1 MVLPGVRFQPSE
13 FWDHITFR
21 SPDSFHHQIRSL
33 DFKKVV
39 LIKAP
44 DFSPTCTFGPFIRF
58 RISARRVLCP
68 FFGCITIS
76 SGMFVCSSAELSWT
90 SYEGV

>member
-1 MVLPGVRFQPSE
+1 MEEPDHVVLPGVRFQPSE

-44 DFSPTCTFGPFIRF
+44 DILVQLVLLDHSLDFAFQRVEFYARF
-58 RISARRVLCP
+58 LAALRFPLACLYARPLN
-68 FFGCITIS
+68 
-76 SGMFVCSSAELSWT
+76 
-90 SYEGV
+90 